1 MIRVAFAE
9 TPFRRELVNTARA
22 DRGTGLASKHKSMS
36 HLIVDLYIIPWMI
49 IDSNDII
56 NIDKPIVKGIADIIK
71 TAGHRTGRIF
81 PMAYI
86 LKELTGLP
94 TIVNP
99 LRRHFIAHT
108 PHHH

>member
-1 MIRVAFAE
+1 MVRVAFAE
-9 TPFRRELVNTARA
+9 TPFRRELIDATRA
-22 DRGTGLASKHKSMS
+22 DRRTRLASKHKSMS
-36 HLIVDLYIIPWMI
+36 YLVVDLYIIPWMI

-56 NIDKPIVKGIADIIK
+56 NIYEPVVKGIADIIK
-71 TAGHRTGRIF
+71 AAGHRTGWIL

-86 LKELTGLP
+86 LKELAGLP